1 MQRTAGIL
9 IYNEV
14 EGLDFAGPFEVF
26 GISEKN
32 QEKLYRCFT
41 VAQHDEL
48 ISTRNGLLVK
58 PNFNFANCPD
68 IDILIVPGGYGA
80 EQIEIHNRV
89 LLDWL
94 VLQKEKVDILASVCT
109 GAFLLAKAGI
119 ITNERVTT
127 HWIDIDDLQKEYP
140 ALKVER
146 NVKYID
152 NGSVMTAA
160 GISAGIELALHIV
173 EKENGKDTAL
183 QTARR
188 MEYDWSEM

>member
-1 MQRTAGIL
+1 MQRTVGIL

-14 EGLDFAGPFEVF
+14 EVLDFAGPFEVF

-41 VAQHDEL
+41 VAQNDAL
-48 ISTRNGLLVK
+48 ISARNGLLVK
-58 PNFNFANCPD
+58 PNFTFANCPD

-94 VLQKEKVDILASVCT
+94 VSQKEKVAVLASVCT

-146 NVKYID
+146 NVKYVD
-152 NGSVMTAA
+152 NGSLMTAA

-173 EKENGKDTAL
+173 GKENGKDTAL